1 MGSFCA
7 RADFSLFFHQR
18 GRSLVVPGYKLSW
31 SNGAALSCETPPNK
45 LKLTIVISSLLLA
58 WFLLIKKTK
67 MKKKSDNIAI
77 QLLCH
82 HMWAQ
87 SYFFKKTILC
97 KSHYLVPFFHAKKA
111 PVELGIFVD
120 ALLAWKRKKKSAQIF
135 PKFQSIFILVML
147 SHRWQKKDSMS
158 K

>member
-1 MGSFCA
+1 MGSFFA

-31 SNGAALSCETPPNK
+31 SNGAALSCETPTNK
-45 LKLTIVISSLLLA
+45 LKLTIVISSLLFV
-58 WFLLIKKTK
+58 WFLLLKRQKWKKVRQHCNSVTL
-67 MKKKSDNIAI
+67 S
-77 QLLCH
+77 
-82 HMWAQ
+82 
-87 SYFFKKTILC
+87 SYVGPVLSLC

-120 ALLAWKRKKKSAQIF
+120 ALLAWKHKKKLAQIF